1 MPLDNLKDTQ
11 VIKKSKN
18 PTDPRTKDLVDVEWE
33 EGSFTPHPIQ
43 MSYEMRQEILQL
55 YYQLM
60 VVADKVGEDYKA
72 SVLEAFGEDGM
83 TETHTV
89 ISKICALSV
98 IGMPW
103 AFVTN
108 FLQIPDPVKQL
119 SWDLAE
125 TLAKELQGEL
135 HGMVADVIPD
145 SVKH

>member
-1 MPLDNLKDTQ
+1 M
-11 VIKKSKN
+11 IKKSKN
-18 PTDPRTKDLVDVEWE
+18 PTDPRTKDLVDVELE
-33 EGSFTPHPIQ
+33 EGNFTPHPIQ
-43 MSYEMRQEILQL
+43 MSYEIKQEILQL

-60 VVADKVGEDYKA
+60 VVADKVGEDYKN
-72 SVLEAFGEDGM
+72 SVVEAFGEDGM

-108 FLQIPDPVKQL
+108 FLQISDPVKHL